1 MSKGTLKEI
10 AEKIEEGTRLSKA
23 DAVTL
28 INSDDLIYIGQL
40 ANKVKEKKTG
50 NYAYFNVNR
59 HINLT
64 NICVSRCKFCAF
76 SRDKND
82 NDAYTMTVD
91 EVLVAARSAR
101 HFGITELHIVSGLH
115 PDLPFDYYL
124 GVISRLREAMPDV
137 HIKAF
142 TAVEIAYLAKIS
154 NFSIKDVLIQ
164 LKNAGLGSLPGGG
177 AEILNHRIRE
187 AVCPKKASSEEWLEV
202 MRTAHNLGLKSNA
215 TMLYGHMETLE
226 ERIDH
231 LLRLRGLQDETGGFQ
246 TFIPLPFHP
255 QNTQLPYFKKPAAF
269 ENLKMLAVSRLVLDN
284 FPHIKAFWIMQ
295 GLKVAQLSLLFGVD
309 DLDGTVVE
317 EKITHSAGA
326 DTDQSIYREEL
337 LELIYATGRVPVERD
352 TVYNVIRIYDQEK
365 KGVLIET

>member
-10 AEKIEEGTRLSKA
+10 VEKIDNGTRLSKT
-23 DAVTL
+23 DALEL
-28 INSDDLIYIGQL
+28 INSNDLISIGQL
-40 ANKVKEKKTG
+40 ANKVKERKTG
-50 NYAYFNVNR
+50 DYAYFNVNR

-82 NDAYTMTVD
+82 NDAYTMTVE
-91 EVLVAARSAR
+91 EVLDAARSAR
-101 HFGITELHIVSGLH
+101 HLGITELHIVSGLH

-124 GVISRLREAMPDV
+124 EVISKLREVMPDV
-137 HIKAF
+137 HIQAF
-142 TAVEIAYLAKIS
+142 TAVEIAYFAKIS
-154 NFSIKDVLIQ
+154 NFSIKDILTAF
-164 LKNAGLGSLPGGG
+164 KNAGLGSLPGGG

-215 TMLYGHMETLE
+215 TMLYGHIETLE

-231 LLRLRGLQDETGGFQ
+231 LLRLRSLQDQTGGFQ
-246 TFIPLPFHP
+246 CFIPLPFHP
-255 QNTQLPYFKKPAAF
+255 QNTQLPDFKKPTAF

-326 DTDQSIYREEL
+326 DTDQSISREEL
-337 LELIYATGRVPVERD
+337 LELIYSTGRLPVERD
-352 TVYNVIRIYDQEK
+352 TLYNVIKIYNQENK
-365 KGVLIET
+365 DVLSET